1 MLTETF
7 RAHISKFLCMFWSD
21 YGVMPEILD
30 STVSFAPPPSP
41 LVFYEVSHI
50 SLTEERD
57 LKNKINLVNKTKK
70 ASIYLQMDLPGV
82 LTR

>member
-7 RAHISKFLCMFWSD
+7 RVHISKALCMLRSD
-21 YGVMPEILD
+21 YGMMPEILD

-50 SLTEERD
+50 SLTSRG
-57 LKNKINLVNKTKK
+57 KRFKK
-70 ASIYLQMDLPGV
+70 
-82 LTR
+82 